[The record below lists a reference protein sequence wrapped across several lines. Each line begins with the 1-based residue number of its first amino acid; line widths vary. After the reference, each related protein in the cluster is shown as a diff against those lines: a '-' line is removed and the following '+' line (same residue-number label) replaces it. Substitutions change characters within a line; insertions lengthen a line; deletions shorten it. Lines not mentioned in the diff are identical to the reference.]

1 MFYKL
6 ERLLLQIKIKKT
18 MKKFFLSLLCLGFV
32 VISCNKNDDDP
43 ILEEVIEV
51 PEEETPVVV
60 DIEVQNFFWQTL
72 NLYYFWQGD
81 VPDLAD
87 DRFDTQ
93 AGYEEFL
100 TANPEPIDFL
110 ENKLLFSEDR
120 FTFYSDD
127 YTDLVNS
134 SAGVSKSNGL
144 QFGLSLIGDTDDVFG
159 YVEYIIKG
167 SDASNKDIKRGE
179 VFTGVNGTNLNKTNY
194 IDLLFGDNDTYTL
207 NMAEIVDNTISPNG
221 KEVTLT
227 KQEGLQEDPI
237 HVTKVITS
245 GDRKIGYF
253 MYNQFVS
260 GSEDAMNAV
269 FADFRSQGVT
279 DLVLDLRYNLGGRGT
294 TATVLASL
302 IKGTNTSDLLYKTI
316 YNAKLQAE
324 FDNSSTDNYFVSTT
338 GTIDGNSNAA
348 LNTLNLSKV
357 YIIATSSSAS
367 ASELVMVGLEPYI
380 NVVHIGSTTVGKNQG
395 SLLFVDDPEGGNVYD
410 ETRVNNINPN
420 VQWGLQPIISR
431 VANSA
436 GFTDYADGL
445 IPDIELNEDITN
457 LGLLGDANE
466 PLLARAIQEI
476 TGIGAKR
483 SFDVMMPARLISS
496 SKLHDPLNA
505 TLLLNNS
512 IPTSKFSFTQKK

>member
-1 MFYKL
+1 
-6 ERLLLQIKIKKT
+6 

-32 VISCNKNDDDP
+32 VLSCNKNDDDP
-43 ILEEVIEV
+43 ILEEEVIEV
-51 PEEETPVVV
+51 PEEEVPVVV

-100 TANPEPIDFL
+100 TANPEPVDFL

-127 YTDLVNS
+127 YTDLVNN

-159 YVEYIIKG
+159 YVEYIIKN

-179 VFTGVNGTNLNKTNY
+179 VFTGVNGTNLNRTNY

-207 NMAEIVDNTISPNG
+207 NMAEIVNNTISPIN

-227 KQEGLQEDPI
+227 KQEGLREDPI
-237 HVTKVITS
+237 FATEVITS

-260 GSEDAMNAV
+260 GSEDDMNAV
-269 FADFRSQGVT
+269 FADFISQGVT
-279 DLVLDLRYNLGGRGT
+279 DLVLDLRYNLGGRGS
-294 TATVLASL
+294 TATILASL
-302 IKGTNTSDLLYKTI
+302 IKGTSTSDLLFRTI

-324 FDNSSTDNYFVSTT
+324 FDSSLTDNYFVSTT
-338 GTIDGNSNAA
+338 GAFDGNSNAA
-348 LNTLNLSKV
+348 LNTLNLSQV

-431 VANSA
+431 VENSA
-436 GFTDYADGL
+436 GFSDYADGL
-445 IPDIELNEDITN
+445 IPDIELDEDITN
-457 LGLLGDANE
+457 LGVLGDANE

-483 SFDVMMPARLISS
+483 NFDVIIPARVISS
-496 SKLHDPLNA
+496 SKLHDPRNA

-512 IPTSKFSFTQKK
+512 VPTSKFSLTQKK

>member
-1 MFYKL
+1 
-6 ERLLLQIKIKKT
+6 

-32 VISCNKNDDDP
+32 VLSCNKNDDDP
-43 ILEEVIEV
+43 ILEEEVIEV
-51 PEEETPVVV
+51 PEEKVPVVV

-100 TANPEPIDFL
+100 TANPEPVDFL

-127 YTDLVNS
+127 YTDLVNN
-134 SAGVSKSNGL
+134 SAGISKSNGL

-159 YVEYIIKG
+159 YVEYIIKN

-179 VFTGVNGTNLNKTNY
+179 VFTGVNGTNLNRTNY

-207 NMAEIVDNTISPNG
+207 NMAEIVNNTISPIN

-237 HVTKVITS
+237 FATEVITS
-245 GDRKIGYF
+245 GDKKIGYF

-269 FADFRSQGVT
+269 FADFISQGVT

-294 TATVLASL
+294 TATILASL
-302 IKGTNTSDLLYKTI
+302 IKGTSTSDLLFRTT

-324 FDNSSTDNYFVSTT
+324 FDSSSTDNYFVSTT
-338 GTIDGNSNAA
+338 GTFDGNSNAA
-348 LNTLNLSKV
+348 LNTLNLSQV

-380 NVVHIGSTTVGKNQG
+380 NVVHIGSTTFGKNQG

-431 VANSA
+431 VENSA
-436 GFTDYADGL
+436 GFSDYADGL
-445 IPDIELNEDITN
+445 IPDIELDEDITN
-457 LGLLGDANE
+457 LGVLGDANE

-483 SFDVMMPARLISS
+483 NFDVIIPARVISS
-496 SKLHDPLNA
+496 SKLHDPRNA

-512 IPTSKFSFTQKK
+512 VPTSKFSLTQKK

>member
-1 MFYKL
+1 
-6 ERLLLQIKIKKT
+6 
-18 MKKFFLSLLCLGFV
+18 MKKFFLTLLCLGFV
-32 VISCNKNDDDP
+32 VLSCNKNDDDP
-43 ILEEVIEV
+43 ILEEEVIEV
-51 PEEETPVVV
+51 PEEEVPVVV

-100 TANPEPIDFL
+100 SANPEPVDFL

-127 YTDLVNS
+127 YTDLVNN

-179 VFTGVNGTNLNKTNY
+179 VFTGVNGTNLNRTNY

-207 NMAEIVDNTISPNG
+207 NMAEIVNNTISPIN

-237 HVTKVITS
+237 YVTDVITS
-245 GDRKIGYF
+245 GDKKIGYF

-269 FADFRSQGVT
+269 FADFMSQGVT
-279 DLVLDLRYNLGGRGT
+279 DLVLDLRYNLGGRGS
-294 TATVLASL
+294 TATILASL
-302 IKGTNTSDLLYKTI
+302 IKGTSTSDLLFRTI

-324 FDNSSTDNYFVSTT
+324 FDSSSTDNYFVSTT
-338 GTIDGNSNAA
+338 GAFDGNSNAA
-348 LNTLNLSKV
+348 LNTLNLSQV

-431 VANSA
+431 VENSA
-436 GFTDYADGL
+436 GFSDYADGL
-445 IPDIELNEDITN
+445 IPDIELDEDITN
-457 LGLLGDANE
+457 LGVLGDANE

-483 SFDVMMPARLISS
+483 SFDVIIPARVISS
-496 SKLHDPLNA
+496 SKLHDPRNA

-512 IPTSKFSFTQKK
+512 VPTSKFSLTQKK

>member
-1 MFYKL
+1 
-6 ERLLLQIKIKKT
+6 

-32 VISCNKNDDDP
+32 VLSCNKNDDDP
-43 ILEEVIEV
+43 ILEEEVIEV
-51 PEEETPVVV
+51 PEEEVPVVV

-100 TANPEPIDFL
+100 TANPEPVDFL

-127 YTDLVNS
+127 YTDLVNN

-159 YVEYIIKG
+159 YVEYIIKN

-179 VFTGVNGTNLNKTNY
+179 VFTGVNGTNLNRTNY

-207 NMAEIVDNTISPNG
+207 NMAEIVNNTISPIN

-227 KQEGLQEDPI
+227 KQEGLREDPI
-237 HVTKVITS
+237 FATEVITS
-245 GDRKIGYF
+245 GDKKIGYF

-269 FADFRSQGVT
+269 FADFISQGVT
-279 DLVLDLRYNLGGRGT
+279 DLVLDLRYNLGGRGS
-294 TATVLASL
+294 TATILASL
-302 IKGTNTSDLLYKTI
+302 IKGTSTSDLLFRTI

-324 FDNSSTDNYFVSTT
+324 FDSSLTDNYFVSTT
-338 GTIDGNSNAA
+338 GAFDGNSNAA
-348 LNTLNLSKV
+348 LNTLNLSQV

-431 VANSA
+431 VENSA
-436 GFTDYADGL
+436 GFSDYADGL
-445 IPDIELNEDITN
+445 IPDIELDEDITN
-457 LGLLGDANE
+457 LGVLGDANE

-483 SFDVMMPARLISS
+483 SFDVIIPARVISS
-496 SKLHDPLNA
+496 SKLHDPRNA
-505 TLLLNNS
+505 ILLLNNS
-512 IPTSKFSFTQKK
+512 VPTSKFSLTQKK